1 MHKKACCFTGHRPD
15 KLPYQGNESSAAVIR
30 LKTRLEKE
38 IRRQIGVGT
47 RVFITGMA
55 MGVDIWCAEIVA
67 MLKKEFSYE
76 HIELI
81 AAVPYPGQS
90 YKWPKDWKLRYKNA
104 LNCADGVKTLCPQY
118 ISGCMHKRNRFMVD
132 SSDVCIAVW
141 NGSAGGTAYTVDY
154 AEKQNKELI
163 IIDPYN
169 I

>member
-90 YKWPKDWKLRYKNA
+90 YKWPKDWYHPLVYFFSFI
-104 LNCADGVKTLCPQY
+104 L
-118 ISGCMHKRNRFMVD
+118 S
-132 SSDVCIAVW
+132 
-141 NGSAGGTAYTVDY
+141 
-154 AEKQNKELI
+154 LI
-163 IIDPYN
+163 ILCFDFNLHKFQVHFDISRVLN
-169 I
+169 VCLI